1 MKLTKKINLIFL
13 ISVFNI
19 ANLATAR
26 LNVIF
31 AQTPKDEST
40 GYSKPKVII
49 DAKGRKTTI
58 INFDETSIDGKAR
71 APEGFLIMSRK
82 GAAGRGIIELR
93 KQFRLRIKEQSYE
106 GLDAISSK

>member
-1 MKLTKKINLIFL
+1 MIFSHKTNLILMNSIFA
-13 ISVFNI
+13 NI
-19 ANLATAR
+19 ICAT
-26 LNVIF
+26 LCSNMLF
-31 AQTPKDEST
+31 AQTPKDEPS

-49 DAKGRKTTI
+49 DAKGRKTTVI
-58 INFDETSIDGKAR
+58 SFDETSIDGKAR

-82 GAAGRGIIELR
+82 GGAGRGIIELR